1 MMNFR
6 YGADTREKLLKR
18 SMKSFAQAC
27 VSEKCVTT
35 IKSFRF
41 RSSAKGMPVR
51 PRFFPVSNP
60 VYFPIQALAA
70 DICVAAFSA

>member
-1 MMNFR
+1 M
-6 YGADTREKLLKR
+6 
-18 SMKSFAQAC
+18 
-27 VSEKCVTT
+27 